1 MGSMAEWRGQGKD
14 MPVDTLEN
22 RTVEITQS
30 AQQKTD

>member
-14 MPVDTLEN
+14 MPVDALEN